1 MQGTSD
7 AQPGLSIGPQSVRAR
22 LSFRELGP
30 SDHRKGLSWRHGDTE
45 MDETEIGTVIV
56 DCAVTLHQ
64 GLGPAFLET
73 VHEVTRIC

>member
-1 MQGTSD
+1 
-7 AQPGLSIGPQSVRAR
+7 
-22 LSFRELGP
+22 
-30 SDHRKGLSWRHGDTE
+30 
-45 MDETEIGTVIV
+45 MDETEICTVIV